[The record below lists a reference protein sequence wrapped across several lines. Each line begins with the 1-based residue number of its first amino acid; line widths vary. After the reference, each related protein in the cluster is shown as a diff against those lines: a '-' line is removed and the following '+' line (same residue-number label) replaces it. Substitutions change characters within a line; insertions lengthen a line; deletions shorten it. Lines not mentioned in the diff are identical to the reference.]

1 MIIKFAF
8 CNQLGSHDSLI
19 WYKACQDKK
28 PECFELLLPI
38 LAKKKFFLAS
48 KFQCL
53 PFLLHSCLDSTKIC
67 QGKDIYTAKLPIIQ
81 NNR

>member
-38 LAKKKFFLAS
+38 LAKKKIFFSVKVSVPA
-48 KFQCL
+48 F
-53 PFLLHSCLDSTKIC
+53 PFTFLSRLYENMPRQRYLHSQI
-67 QGKDIYTAKLPIIQ
+67 A
-81 NNR
+81 NNSK